1 MTFLSTVAFRATKN
15 LEDTILDVNYRSRQR
30 SLSELPKSCQ
40 QWELTF
46 LSTIASELL
55 KSSQQWEFNFLSTV
69 VFRATKVPTTLRA
82 EVSGAYRA
90 KLNLEDTMLTF
101 NYQIWKRSF
110 LKLPKSCQK
119 RELTFLSTVAFR
131 ATKIPKILRAD
142 VFVAFRAKINLENT
156 ILTFSYQ
163 TWKCSF
169 LELPKSCQKRELTFL
184 STVAFRAIKFP
195 TTLRADVSA
204 AFRAT

>member
-1 MTFLSTVAFRATKN
+1 MSTVAFRATKN

-90 KLNLEDTMLTF
+90 KLNLEDTMLAF
-101 NYQIWKRSF
+101 NYQI
-110 LKLPKSCQK
+110 
-119 RELTFLSTVAFR
+119 
-131 ATKIPKILRAD
+131 
-142 VFVAFRAKINLENT
+142 
-156 ILTFSYQ
+156 
-163 TWKCSF
+163 
-169 LELPKSCQKRELTFL
+169 
-184 STVAFRAIKFP
+184 
-195 TTLRADVSA
+195 
-204 AFRAT
+204 